1 MVTDNNDHQDKFIA
15 YDDYAEDVS
24 GKRYNRKM
32 FSPGDVASL
41 IGREYLS
48 QEVTRSNS
56 AASQSRQVK
65 TSGSSY
71 TITQWVTSESH
82 RYNEKQYQN
91 LWNCIKTNYN

>member
-1 MVTDNNDHQDKFIA
+1 MLC
-15 YDDYAEDVS
+15 
-24 GKRYNRKM
+24 
-32 FSPGDVASL
+32 SPGDVASL

-71 TITQWVTSESH
+71 TITPNGVTSESH
-82 RYNEKQYQN
+82 STTKSIPIKLMELYQN
-91 LWNCIKTNYN
+91 HYN